1 MSIKP
6 NIEITDDG
14 TATLRHPV
22 FGDTYH
28 SLHGAVAEAEHVY
41 IQNGLA
47 MVHGPKARILEIG
60 FGSGLNAWLSLLYGA
75 DNSLPIE
82 YCALELYPIDIH
94 IAETLDYT
102 DSPLFMSLHT
112 TPWET
117 PQQITP
123 LFKLTK
129 YASDLTAEM
138 QPWTN
143 MDFDII
149 YFDAFA
155 PDTQPEMWSNEIFT
169 RLYTCLIPGGALVT
183 YSAKGIVKQTLRETG
198 FIVKRL
204 PGVPGKHHMLRAEKH
219 LIQP

>member
-1 MSIKP
+1 MFIKP
-6 NIEITDDG
+6 IVEITDDG

-41 IQNGLA
+41 IRNGLA
-47 MVHGPKARILEIG
+47 TVQGPKARILEIG

-82 YCALELYPIDIH
+82 YYALELYPIDIRT
-94 IAETLDYT
+94 AETLGYT

-123 LFKLTK
+123 LFQLTK
-129 YASDLTAEM
+129 YASDLTAEK

-143 MDFDII
+143 MNFDII

-155 PDTQPEMWSNEIFT
+155 PDTQPEMWSSEIFA
-169 RLYTCLIPGGALVT
+169 RLYKCLTPGGALVT
-183 YSAKGIVKQTLRETG
+183 YSAKGIVKQALRDAG

-204 PGVPGKHHMLRAEKH
+204 PGAPGKHHMLRAEKH
-219 LIQP
+219 VIQP